1 MNKIWMIAWNNIKRK
16 KSDSIVMVCL
26 ILLAVLMLYVSI
38 SVLSGGG
45 RVLDEAFERVNAP
58 DVEYV
63 LPRIQEE
70 KVVELLTGQSQ
81 VKEVETTP
89 CLLLNAYYYGAKN
102 PEEQVFIFL
111 LGEMETERKI
121 GTMYAAES
129 GEKQKD
135 SIILPYYF
143 KSGFG
148 YEVGDNISL
157 ELGDKYYD
165 FTVQGFGEDP
175 FFASPLNISVYKCYV
190 TGTFM
195 EELLE
200 EQEALQINACYN
212 EYKIRLQ
219 EGEDDALFEQR
230 MMPELNREIPEL
242 NQGMVLGLYWQI
254 MRGGN
259 MMMSNIGMALLLVF
273 ALLLISIV
281 LVIIRFSI
289 RNFVEENMENTGI
302 MQAAGYTAV
311 QLRGAVLTEI
321 GLLSGLG
328 AAFGILAGSAGSS
341 IVGRLEAS
349 LIGLPWNAG
358 FDVSAACIAAL
369 GCMVICLFIAAWITR
384 IYKRITVLEALRGG
398 IRTHNFKRNPLPLH
412 KSILPLP
419 LSLGIK
425 NIWMHKVRN
434 GSILCIVG
442 LLALVSCTG
451 FGMYQNFAQDTGA
464 VLKISG
470 VEMGTLS
477 IEMKQETDFDAEE
490 LEKLEGVEKVL
501 LYNSADI
508 KLSAGGEPQTVT
520 CDYWDKPEELENEM
534 LLEGK
539 LPEYDNEIVLT
550 TNVAERLGVGVGDVI
565 YVEGTGEKLDY
576 YVCGIDQKINNM
588 GIKAMLNFQGV
599 ERLNGSAEAYLAY
612 VYGKEGVSY
621 DELNK
626 EIVQKWPGCQTVDS
640 ESTAAGSIR
649 IVTTIMTVLCIL
661 FLGVS
666 VTTVFLIVYLLV
678 QSQVIR
684 ERRNYGIYKALGFTT
699 GQLVFQSVFCNL
711 PVIGAGA
718 VLGALLAPLTGEP
731 VLRACMSVFGIKSYE
746 MPIDIQW
753 ILLTIAGIVLTGFV
767 TAVLCSLKIRRV
779 EAVKL
784 IVGE

>member
-1 MNKIWMIAWNNIKRK
+1 MNKVWMIAWNNIKRK
-16 KSDSIVMVCL
+16 KSDSIVMACL

-45 RVLDEAFERVNAP
+45 RVLDEVFERVNAP

-63 LPRIQEE
+63 MPKIEEE
-70 KVVELLTGQSQ
+70 KVLELLTGDSR
-81 VKEVETTP
+81 VREVETTP
-89 CLLLNAYYYGAKN
+89 CLLVDTYYYGTKN
-102 PEEQVFIFL
+102 PEEKAFTFL
-111 LGEMETERKI
+111 LEEMETERQI
-121 GTMYAAES
+121 GILYATEL
-129 GEKQKD
+129 GEKQKN

-148 YEVGDNISL
+148 YGIGDSISL

-175 FFASPLNISVYKCYV
+175 IFASPLNISVYKCYI
-190 TGTFM
+190 TEAFM

-200 EQEALQINACYN
+200 EQRVLYASAAN

-219 EGEDDALFEQR
+219 EGADDALFEQQ
-230 MMPELNREIPEL
+230 MSPELRRKIPEL
-242 NQGMVLGLYWQI
+242 ESGRILGLYWQI

-259 MMMSNIGMALLLVF
+259 MMMSNIGMGLLMVF
-273 ALLLISIV
+273 SLLLIGIV
-281 LVIIRFSI
+281 LIIIRFSI

-302 MQAAGYTAV
+302 MQAAGYTAG
-311 QLRGAVLTEI
+311 QLRGAVLAEM
-321 GLLSGLG
+321 GLLSGGGAILG
-328 AAFGILAGSAGSS
+328 IFAGSAGSS

-349 LIGLPWNAG
+349 LIGLPWNEG
-358 FDVSAACIAAL
+358 FDAGAACIAAL
-369 GCMVICLFIAAWITR
+369 GSVAVCLLITAWITR
-384 IYKRITVLEALRGG
+384 VYKKITVLEALRGG
-398 IRTHNFKRNPLPLH
+398 VHTHNFRRNPLPLH

-419 LSLGIK
+419 LSLGLK

-442 LLALVSCTG
+442 LLALVSCHG
-451 FGMYQNFAQDTGA
+451 FGMYQNFARDTGG

-470 VEMGTLS
+470 IEIGTVLMEMN
-477 IEMKQETDFDAEE
+477 QETDFDVEE

-508 KLSAGGEPQTVT
+508 KLSANGEPQTVT
-520 CDYWDKPEELENEM
+520 CDYWDKPDELENEM

-550 TNVAERLGVGVGDVI
+550 TSVAERLGVKVGDVI

-576 YVCGIDQKINNM
+576 YVCGIDQKMNNM
-588 GIKAMLNFQGV
+588 GIKAMLSFRGV
-599 ERLNGSAEAYLAY
+599 ERLNGSVQAYLAY
-612 VYGKEGVSY
+612 IYGKAGVSY
-621 DELNK
+621 EELNGK
-626 EIVQKWPGCQTVDS
+626 IVQKWPGAQTVDS
-640 ESTAAGSIR
+640 EASAEGSVGIVVTA
-649 IVTTIMTVLCIL
+649 MTVLCVL
-661 FLGVS
+661 FVGVS
-666 VTTVFLIVYLLV
+666 LVTVFLIVFLLV

-711 PVIGAGA
+711 PVIVAGA

-731 VLRACMSVFGIKSYE
+731 MLIACMSVFGIKSFE
-746 MPIDIQW
+746 MSIDIQW
-753 ILLTIAGIVLTGFV
+753 ILLAIIGISLTGLA
-767 TAVLCSLKIRRV
+767 TAALCSLKIRRV
-779 EAVKL
+779 EAVKM
-784 IVGE
+784 ITGE

>member
-16 KSDSIVMVCL
+16 KSDSAVLVCL

-45 RVLDEAFERVNAP
+45 RVMDDAFKRVNAP
-58 DVEYV
+58 DAEYV

-70 KVVELLTGQSQ
+70 RVVGLLTGQSQ

-102 PEEQVFIFL
+102 PEEQVFLFL

-121 GTMYAAES
+121 GAMYAAEL
-129 GEKQKD
+129 GEKQKE

-148 YEVGDNISL
+148 YEIGDSISL
-157 ELGDKYYD
+157 ELGNRYYD

-190 TGTFM
+190 TGAFM

-200 EQEALQINACYN
+200 EQETLQLGALYN

-219 EGEDDALFEQR
+219 EGEDDALFEQQTAPKLR
-230 MMPELNREIPEL
+230 REIPEL
-242 NQGMVLGLYWQI
+242 DSGMILGLYRQI
-254 MRGGN
+254 IRGGN
-259 MMMSNIGMALLLVF
+259 MMMSNIGMGLLLVF
-273 ALLLISIV
+273 ALLLIGIV
-281 LVIIRFSI
+281 LIIIRFSI

-302 MQAAGYTAV
+302 MQAAGYTAG

-321 GLLSGLG
+321 GLLSGIG
-328 AAFGILAGSAGSS
+328 AILGILAGSAGSS
-341 IVGRLEAS
+341 IVGRLETA

-369 GCMVICLFIAAWITR
+369 GCVAICLLIAAGITR

-398 IRTHNFKRNPLPLH
+398 IHTHNFKKNPLPLH

-434 GSILCIVG
+434 GGILCIVG

-451 FGMYQNFAQDTGA
+451 FGMYQNFAQDTGV

-470 VEMGTLS
+470 VEMGTLF
-477 IEMKQETDFDAEE
+477 INMVQETDFNVEE
-490 LEKLEGVEKVL
+490 LENLEGVEKVL

-508 KLSAGGEPQTVT
+508 RLSTDGEPQTVT

-539 LPEYDNEIVLT
+539 LPEYDNEIVIT
-550 TNVAERLGVGVGDVI
+550 TSVAERLDVEVGDVI
-565 YVEGTGEKLDY
+565 YVEGTGERLDY
-576 YVCGIDQKINNM
+576 YVCGIDQKMNNM
-588 GIKAMLNFQGV
+588 GIKALLSFQGV
-599 ERLNGSAEAYLAY
+599 ERLNGSVETYCAY
-612 VYGKEGVSY
+612 VYAEEGVSY
-621 DELNK
+621 EELNE
-626 EIVQKWPGCQTVDS
+626 EIVQKWPGVQTVDS
-640 ESTAAGSIR
+640 EATAEGSVK
-649 IVTTIMTVLCIL
+649 IVATIMTVLCVL
-661 FLGVS
+661 FVGIS
-666 VTTVFLIVYLLV
+666 VMTVFLIVFLLV

-684 ERRNYGIYKALGFTT
+684 ERRSYGIYKAIGFTT

-718 VLGALLAPLTGEP
+718 VLGALLAPLTGEYM
-731 VLRACMSVFGIKSYE
+731 VIACMSVFGIKSYE

-753 ILLTIAGIVLTGFV
+753 VLLTIIGIVLTGFT

-779 EAVKL
+779 EAVKM